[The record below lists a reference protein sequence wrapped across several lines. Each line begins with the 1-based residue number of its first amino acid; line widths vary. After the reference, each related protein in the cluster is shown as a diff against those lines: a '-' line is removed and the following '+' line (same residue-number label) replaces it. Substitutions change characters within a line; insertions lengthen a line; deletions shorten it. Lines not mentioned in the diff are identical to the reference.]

1 MKKVILVLDD
11 DESTRQTISAVFE
24 GRGHKVLA
32 LPNVPEAISAVR
44 TEHIDLALVDIK
56 MPIVDGYEFCEF
68 LRKIEK
74 YSDIPIV
81 IVTGEEERYG
91 RKEAEFLKIEAFIDK
106 PFKPMELVAKV
117 EKILAGA

>member
-1 MKKVILVLDD
+1 VKKAILVLDD
-11 DESTRQTISAVFE
+11 DENTRQTILAIFE
-24 GRGHKVLA
+24 GRGYEVVA
-32 LPNVPEAISAVR
+32 CSNVPEAISAVR
-44 TEHIDLALVDIK
+44 REHVDLALVDIK

-68 LRKIEK
+68 LRKTDK
-74 YSDIPIV
+74 YSNIAIV

-91 RKEAEFLKIEAFIDK
+91 REEAESLKIEAFIDK